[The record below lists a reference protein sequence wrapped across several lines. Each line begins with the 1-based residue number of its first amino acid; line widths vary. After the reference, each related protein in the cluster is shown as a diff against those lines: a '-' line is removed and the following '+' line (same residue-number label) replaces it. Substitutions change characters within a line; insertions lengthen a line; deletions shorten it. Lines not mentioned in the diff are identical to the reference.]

1 MLTSLRANLRRFGW
15 YRGLYWRVARWVD
28 WKDNVLGE
36 SLPSASTP
44 YGFKLQVRNHPY
56 NRAMLNGTFEPEEVA
71 LIQKQLAQTDIF
83 VDVGANVGLYTCLAL
98 QQGKQVVAVEPQ
110 PRNLRCVY
118 QNLISNNWSELAEV
132 YPLGLGA
139 KPGILTLYGASG
151 PSASL
156 IPGWAEYSDRFRQ
169 TIPITTLDI
178 IVGQRFA
185 GKRMFV
191 KIDVEGYEF
200 GVLKGA
206 MQLLSLAP
214 RPVWLVEI
222 CLNEYHPSGIN
233 PDYKAAFQLFWDH
246 GYEARTADNENKL
259 VRSEDVDRWIA
270 SKQCDSGTINYLF
283 SAPSGSG
290 GA

>member
-1 MLTSLRANLRRFGW
+1 MLTNLRATLRRFGW
-15 YRGLYWRVARWVD
+15 YRSLSWRVARWVD
-28 WKDNVLGE
+28 WKDNVFPE

-44 YGFKLQVRNHPY
+44 YGFRLQVRNHPA
-56 NRAMLNGTFEPEEVA
+56 NRAMLKGTFEPEEVA
-71 LIQKQLAQTDIF
+71 LIQKQLAQTDVFI
-83 VDVGANVGLYTCLAL
+83 DVGANIGFYTCLAR
-98 QQGKQVVAVEPQ
+98 QQGKYVVAVEPQ

-118 QNLISNNWSELAEV
+118 QNLLSNNWNDLAEV

-169 TIPITTLDI
+169 TIPISTLDI
-178 IVGQRFA
+178 IAGQRFA
-185 GKRMFV
+185 GKRTFV
-191 KIDVEGYEF
+191 KIDVEGYEY

-206 MQLLSLAP
+206 LLLLGLAP

-246 GYEARTADNENKL
+246 GYEARSADKENKL
-259 VRSEDVDRWIA
+259 IRPEDVDRWIA
-270 SKQCDSGTINYLF
+270 SKRCDSGTINYLF